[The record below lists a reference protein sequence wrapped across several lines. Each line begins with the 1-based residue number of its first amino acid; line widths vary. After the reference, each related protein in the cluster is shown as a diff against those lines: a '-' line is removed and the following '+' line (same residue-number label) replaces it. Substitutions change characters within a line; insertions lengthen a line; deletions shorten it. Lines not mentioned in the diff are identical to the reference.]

1 MKKKI
6 ITINDLIKVKEE
18 NEKEPDN
25 AFMLDI
31 FFCMSFS
38 IKGIFTV

>member
-31 FFCMSFS
+31 FLYVF
-38 IKGIFTV
+38 